1 MNVFVYSYREDES
14 SFFEAYCK
22 KNQILYHYTS
32 EGPSVENIMTLEGVS
47 CVSVVTTPI
56 NRELLDA
63 FKKVGVKYISTRT
76 MGMDHIDVA
85 YANEIGITIDNVS
98 YEANIVAEYA
108 VMMMLMASRHI
119 KTILSR
125 YQVQDFSLIG
135 VRGRLLKNLTIGVVG
150 TGRIGQQVIS
160 YLRPFGC
167 EIICYDLYEQE
178 HIKDSASY
186 VSFEELLKRSD
197 LVTLHLPSTDE
208 NMHMINREAITKM
221 KTGAV
226 IVNTGRG
233 PLIDTMAI
241 IEGLESKKLGG
252 VALDVIE
259 DESYLYYRDLKA
271 EPLTN
276 RPLNLLRSFPNA
288 ILTPHTAFYTEE
300 AVRQMAENSIGG
312 CIKYMKETFKK

>member
-1 MNVFVYSYREDES
+1 MNVFIYSHREDERL
-14 SFFEAYCK
+14 FF
-22 KNQILYHYTS
+22 KNFCEKNHISYRFTS
-32 EGPSVENIMTLEGVS
+32 EGPSIENINTLENIS
-47 CVSVVTTPI
+47 CVSIVTTPI
-56 NRELLDA
+56 NREFLDA
-63 FKKVGVKYISTRT
+63 FKKVGVSYISTRS
-76 MGMDHIDVA
+76 MGTDHIDVA
-85 YANEIGITIDNVS
+85 YANEIGITIGNVS
-98 YEANIVAEYA
+98 YEPNIVAEYA

-125 YQVQDFSLIG
+125 FQVQDFSLIG

-178 HIKDSASY
+178 NIKDFATY
-186 VSFEELLKRSD
+186 VSFDTLLKRSD

-208 NMHMINREAITKM
+208 NMHMINRDAIAKM

-241 IEGLESKKLGG
+241 VEGLESKKLGG

-271 EPLTN
+271 EALTN

-300 AVRQMAENSIGG
+300 AVRQMAENSIAG
-312 CIKYMKETFKK
+312 CIEYMKTTGKS